1 MRHHAVERFTH
12 AFEIYEADALP
23 LKFQGQLIS
32 VAPTLHYVMS
42 SSISMDGSTRM
53 TKDLGPIVTAGSNE
67 KDNWFTPVDIQTGPD
82 GALYIADWYSMQSN
96 HYRNHEGQTN
106 PDLGRVYRLRDQSQ
120 QGYPIFDLRAVSSRE
135 LVE

>member
-1 MRHHAVERFTH
+1 V
-12 AFEIYEADALP
+12 DALG
-23 LKFQGQLIS
+23 F
-32 VAPTLHYVMS
+32 
-42 SSISMDGSTRM
+42 
-53 TKDLGPIVTAGSNE
+53 
-67 KDNWFTPVDIQTGPD
+67 TGPD

-135 LVE
+135 LVEEYLAHPNPSPPQLLLKQFLFVKNFQLFLQTSVLLLSPLSLPNQVAPHSR